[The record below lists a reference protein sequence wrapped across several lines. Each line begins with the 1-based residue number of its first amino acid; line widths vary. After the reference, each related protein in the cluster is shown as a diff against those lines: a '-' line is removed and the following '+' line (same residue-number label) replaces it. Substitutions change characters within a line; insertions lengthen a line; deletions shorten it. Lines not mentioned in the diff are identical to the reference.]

1 MPDGGAPPA
10 HPGADGSARV
20 ATGGPWEA
28 AYGYVRALRRGPF
41 VAVAGTTASAHPD
54 VIAGTTPLPPDAAS
68 QARLA
73 FAVALDALARLG
85 ATPADVIRTRMVV
98 VDIGADG
105 DAVGRVHG
113 DVFGAHPPTATM
125 VEVARLI
132 RPDLRVEIEI
142 DAVVGD
148 RGVA

>member
-1 MPDGGAPPA
+1 MPDTPPQAPVED
-10 HPGADGSARV
+10 ADGSARV

-28 AYGYVRALRRGPF
+28 AYGYVRAVRRGSV

-54 VIAGTTPLPPDAAS
+54 VIAGRRALPPDAAA

-73 FAVALDALARLG
+73 FAVAIDALAALG
-85 ATPADVIRTRMVV
+85 VTPSDIVRTRLFV
-98 VDIGADG
+98 VDITADG

-113 DVFGAHPPTATM
+113 EVFGAHPPAATM

-132 RPDLRVEIEI
+132 RPDLRVEVEV
-142 DAVVGD
+142 DAVV
-148 RGVA
+148 A